1 MPTTTI
7 TKTSGVIFVLANSN
21 TYPKSY
27 FGEKGTYI
35 PSTDGTTFTI
45 NIGQDTYVTTWQD
58 LRVGTSTPPNFNTA
72 RVLLNAIF
80 GT

>member
-1 MPTTTI
+1 MALTTI
-7 TKTSGVIFVLANSN
+7 TKTSGVIFVLANNN

-35 PSTDGTTFTI
+35 PSNDSTTISI
-45 NIGQDTYVTTWQD
+45 NIGLDTYVTTWQN
-58 LRVGTSTPPNFNTA
+58 LRVGTSTPTSFSQALT
-72 RVLLNAIF
+72 LLNAIF